1 MPVAKVIK
9 ASKDTKAGIIF
20 ATSSHDGRVVVSK
33 IRDDGLFAKTKIK
46 PGQRVK
52 KINKIPIKKGMKL
65 IDVVNIIRNT
75 EGGEEITVVTEPDKI
90 TTKVTKPTKDSKVG
104 IILVKKGNNII
115 VQSLVDGGLFSN
127 NPKNKV
133 KPYQRVIS
141 INGVKMKDDTATADA
156 INLLKKAKSD
166 ITLVTST
173 TTSSSS
179 SVPISIV
186 GDTTEVHVTC
196 DKTTGNKCKINREV
210 PSMLVPYY
218 GSGEPIVTAS
228 DEKEWTDFCD
238 RVDGILNDTINNNSS
253 PSSTTS
259 PSSSSSGPSPIICC
273 LITSIILGIVLFL
286 FISMLLGIV
295 VVGIGVGLYCKS
307 NSVNSEK
314 NTAICSDRLTLLC
327 YEFNDQASTKDKGLK
342 YEAKT
347 VVAGKSGD
355 FERSPVDVLRRGIA
369 RLMPIR
375 RFLDIKRPEWF
386 GA

>member
-20 ATSSHDGRVVVSK
+20 ATSSQDGRVVVSK

-75 EGGEEITVVTEPDKI
+75 EPGEEITVVTEPDKI
-90 TTKVTKPTKDSKVG
+90 TTKITKPTRDSKVG

-127 NPKNKV
+127 NPKNKI

-141 INGVKMKDDTATADA
+141 INGIKMKDDTATADA

-196 DKTTGNKCKINREV
+196 DKTTGNKCKINRKV
-210 PSMLVPYY
+210 PSMLIPYY

-238 RVDGILNDTINNNSS
+238 RVDDILNDTINKSSS
-253 PSSTTS
+253 PSS
-259 PSSSSSGPSPIICC
+259 SSSSSKSASSSGPSPITCC

-307 NSVNSEK
+307 NSVVGEK
-314 NTAICSDRLTLLC
+314 NAGICRDRLTILC

-347 VVAGKSGD
+347 VVAAD
-355 FERSPVDVLRRGIA
+355 QPYRPYIDVSIVSSRT
-369 RLMPIR
+369 
-375 RFLDIKRPEWF
+375 DIV
-386 GA
+386 